1 MILVDTSIW
10 IGHLRSGNSR
20 LADLLDRSQVLAH
33 PFVIG
38 ELACG
43 NLRKREEILRLLTDL
58 PQSPVASPAE
68 ALHFIEGNQLMGLG
82 IGYIDIHLF
91 AATALAENA
100 LLWTDDKRLKQ
111 SCQQDETGVWRITPG
126 LSEIRR
132 PTGQHRGTKPLS
144 HSKNAIVA
152 E

>member
-10 IGHLRSGNSR
+10 IDHLRSGDTR

-43 NLRKREEILRLLTDL
+43 NLRNRDEILRLLNDL

-68 ALHFIEGNQLMGLG
+68 ALHFIERNQLMGLG
-82 IGYIDIHLF
+82 VGYIDIHLL

-100 LLWTDDKRLKQ
+100 MLWTGDKRLKKVA
-111 SCQQDETGVWRITPG
+111 SKMKLAFDE
-126 LSEIRR
+126 
-132 PTGQHRGTKPLS
+132 
-144 HSKNAIVA
+144 
-152 E
+152 